1 MPPGAE
7 VAPSS
12 QPYPALAASAALFA
26 VGGVLAANSWRATAL
41 FVIGVALGGVLVL
54 STFSFAAAHRQLL
67 LWRRGEGALGQL
79 LMLVV
84 ATAIFAPALAAGEL
98 YGTPLSGSAAPLGV
112 SVAVGAFMFG
122 VGMQLAGGCGSG
134 TLFAL
139 GSGSAR
145 MGLVLLC
152 FCAGG
157 FAASLSM
164 PWWESMPSLPPI
176 VLGQSIGWPEAAA
189 LQIAFIA
196 LLSIL
201 LRRQASASFSRL
213 FPRGRQWI
221 SGPWPLAFGA
231 MMLALLNLAT
241 LLVAGHPWSIT
252 WAFTLWGA
260 KSARMLGWQPASD
273 SFWTGEFQS
282 RAIGAGILEDV
293 TSIMDIGT
301 ILGAL
306 FAAGLA
312 GRFLLRWRLAPRPAI
327 AALLGG
333 VLMGYGARIAYGC
346 NIGAFFSGVAS
357 TSLHGWLW
365 IAAALAGSAAGIRLR
380 PLFALSDG
388 LPRR

>member
-1 MPPGAE
+1 MPRDAE
-7 VAPSS
+7 AAPIS
-12 QPYPALAASAALFA
+12 QPYPALTAAAALFV
-26 VGGVLAANSWRATAL
+26 VGGVLAADSWRAVAL
-41 FVIGVALGGVLVL
+41 FVIGAALGGALVL

-67 LWRRGEGALGQL
+67 LWRRGEGAHGQL
-79 LMLVV
+79 LMLAV
-84 ATAIFAPALAAGEL
+84 ATVIFAPALAAGEF
-98 YGTPLSGSAAPLGV
+98 YGTSLSGSAAPVGV

-139 GSGSAR
+139 GSGSTR
-145 MGLVLLC
+145 MILVLLF

-164 PWWESMPSLPPI
+164 TWWENMPSAPPI
-176 VLGQSIGWPEAAA
+176 VLGQSIGWLQAAA
-189 LQIAFIA
+189 VQIAFIA
-196 LLSIL
+196 LLSAIL
-201 LRRQASASFSRL
+201 RLQASASVGRP

-221 SGPWPLAFGA
+221 YGPWPLAFGA
-231 MMLALLNLAT
+231 IMLALLNLAT

-260 KSARMLGWQPASD
+260 KGARLFGWDPRAD
-273 SFWTGEFQS
+273 TFWTGEFQG
-282 RAIGAGILEDV
+282 RALEASILDDV

-312 GRFLLRWRLAPRPAI
+312 GRFVLRWRLAPRPAI

-333 VLMGYGARIAYGC
+333 ALMGYGARIAYGC

-365 IAAALAGSAAGIRLR
+365 IAAALVGSTVGIRLR

-388 LPRR
+388 PPQR